1 MKIPPILEIGGV
13 LISSDILT
21 ECFCCDYEKC
31 KGICCVEGTAGAPV
45 TMDEIAAMEDR
56 LDEVW
61 PLLSASAQ
69 SVIDR
74 QGVAYADEEG
84 DMVTS
89 IVCGK
94 ECVFAKENDGCWL
107 CMLEKQY
114 REKNSSFSHS
124 LNFSFSQFLNNMTT
138 IELDMIQ
145 TAGLGALALFVGM
158 ILTRK
163 IAFLQKFCVPSPV
176 SGGIIFSLLT
186 LALYGWFHVEVSFD
200 GTLKDVFMLAFF
212 TSVGFQSD
220 LKVIKQGGKLLVIM
234 LALLVVIIAMQ
245 NLMPMGVTR
254 LMGAHPLIGMASGSI
269 SMTGGHGTAGGF
281 ASVLEQLGLHGA
293 GTIGMA
299 AATFGLIAGSMLGG
313 PLAERIIQTKL
324 THEQMQQDAEIDPAM
339 AGIESD
345 EASPSGRAQRIST
358 NEQEFQQY
366 AKAAYWIILVMGAGT
381 LLSWLLAKTGITFPT
396 YFGALILAA
405 VVRNVMGFVSYKEDG
420 QWVKADKLLD
430 MERIISVGNICL
442 AMFLGMAMISLKL
455 WELHSLAL
463 PLIIIL
469 VSQVL
474 MMALF
479 AYFVAFPL
487 LGRDYDAAVLC
498 AGICGFGLGA
508 TPNAMAN
515 MSAVCYKYHY
525 TVKPFL
531 IVPIIGAMFADMI
544 NTGIISIFLNM
555 L

>member
-1 MKIPPILEIGGV
+1 
-13 LISSDILT
+13 
-21 ECFCCDYEKC
+21 
-31 KGICCVEGTAGAPV
+31 
-45 TMDEIAAMEDR
+45 
-56 LDEVW
+56 
-61 PLLSASAQ
+61 
-69 SVIDR
+69 
-74 QGVAYADEEG
+74 
-84 DMVTS
+84 
-89 IVCGK
+89 
-94 ECVFAKENDGCWL
+94 
-107 CMLEKQY
+107 
-114 REKNSSFSHS
+114 
-124 LNFSFSQFLNNMTT
+124 MTN

-145 TAGLGALALFVGM
+145 TAGIGALALLVGM
-158 ILTRK
+158 VLTRK
-163 IAFLQKFCVPSPV
+163 VAFLQKFCVPSPV
-176 SGGIIFSLLT
+176 SGGIIFSLMT
-186 LALYGWFHVEVSFD
+186 LMLYGWFHVEVSFD

-220 LKVIKQGGKLLVIM
+220 LKVLKQGGKLLIIM
-234 LALLVVIIAMQ
+234 LILLAVIIALQ
-245 NLMPMGVTR
+245 NLMPIGITR
-254 LMGAHPLIGMASGSI
+254 LMGVDPLIGMAAGSI

-281 ASVLEQLGLHGA
+281 ASVLEGMGLHGA

-313 PLAERIIQTKL
+313 PLAERIIRKKL
-324 THEQMQQDAEIDPAM
+324 THEQVQEQDEDVDPAM

-345 EASPSGRAQRIST
+345 EASPTGRKKRIST

-366 AKAAYWIILVMGAGT
+366 AKASYCIILVMGGGT
-381 LLSWLLAKTGITFPT
+381 ILSWLLAQTGVTFPT

-405 VVRNVMGFVSYKEDG
+405 IARNTLGFVSYKEDG
-420 QWVKADKLLD
+420 KWEKAEKLLD

-442 AMFLGMAMISLKL
+442 SLFLGMAMISLKL
-455 WELHSLAL
+455 WELQSLAL
-463 PLIIIL
+463 PLVVIL

-479 AYFVAFPL
+479 AYMVAFPL

-498 AGICGFGLGA
+498 AGMCGFGLGA

-531 IVPIIGAMFADMI
+531 SVPIIGAMFADLI
-544 NTGIISIFLNM
+544 NTGIISLFLNI